1 MSENNL
7 INSNSKKIMYFIL
20 VFVLMIISSIP
31 ANIYVLLFDTE
42 YDAKRL
48 IYNMIFNSFYFQL
61 FCFFCYSFLF
71 SINSNFENVNKR
83 TILITF
89 LSFLLL
95 FLLGIFTSAPL
106 KDAIPDTLEFFKSNI
121 MINKSILS
129 SIMFFIIILLADNNF
144 NIKNNIYNSFT
155 KLGDI
160 IFFSIIAAI
169 IAFVF
174 WVFFIFLYNKFIFRI
189 MNIAGNLVPLIEK
202 FIFMSIIFVLSII
215 PFIFFFVQKRFKT
228 VLSIYISRG
237 LLFLYSFL
245 IFVSFFALLYEP
257 IRPFDNTKSFI
268 IYNALLILSIF
279 TLYFIRA
286 DYKAGIITKAMY
298 IIFPVLAL
306 LFNILV
312 LGASI
317 YRVIILENK
326 INEISIAVLNAVI
339 AINLIYVIVQNIKS
353 IFKILKNNINI
364 NEAVIGNNKIYS
376 FIYIYGIYSFIF
388 SFIAPIIM
396 VFLKDK

>member
-1 MSENNL
+1 MSENKL
-7 INSNSKKIMYFIL
+7 INSNSKKIIYFIL
-20 VFVLMIISSIP
+20 VFVLMLISSIP
-31 ANIYVLLFDTE
+31 ANVYILLFDTT
-42 YDAKRL
+42 YDLEKL
-48 IYNMIFNSFYFQL
+48 IYNIIFNSFYFQV
-61 FCFFCYSFLF
+61 FYFFCYSFLF
-71 SINSNFENVNKR
+71 SVNSNFENVNKR
-83 TILITF
+83 KILIIF

-95 FLLGIFTSAPL
+95 FLLGIFTSVPL
-106 KDAIPDTLEFFKSNI
+106 KDEIPDMLEFFKSNI

-129 SIMFFIIILLADNNF
+129 SIIFFIIILLADNNF
-144 NIKNNIYNSFT
+144 NIKNNTYNSFT

-160 IFFSIIAAI
+160 IVFSTIAGI

-174 WVFFIFLYNKFIFRI
+174 WVFIAFLYNKFIFRTD
-189 MNIAGNLVPLIEK
+189 IAPDFESLIEK
-202 FIFMSIIFVLSII
+202 LLFMSIVFIFSII

-228 VLSIYISRG
+228 VLSIYISRA
-237 LLFLYSFL
+237 LLFIYSFL
-245 IFVSFFALLYEP
+245 IFALFFALLYEP

-268 IYNALLILSIF
+268 IYNVLLILSIF

-286 DYKAGIITKAMY
+286 DYKAGVITKAMY
-298 IIFPVLAL
+298 IIFPIIAL

-317 YRVIILENK
+317 YRVIISENK

-376 FIYIYGIYSFIF
+376 FIYVYGIYSFIF
-388 SFIAPIIM
+388 SFIAPIVM
-396 VFLKDK
+396 VF

>member
-1 MSENNL
+1 MSENKL
-7 INSNSKKIMYFIL
+7 INSNSKKIIYFIL
-20 VFVLMIISSIP
+20 VFVLIIISSIP
-31 ANIYVLLFDTE
+31 ANVYILLFDTT
-42 YDAKRL
+42 YDLEKL
-48 IYNMIFNSFYFQL
+48 IYNMIFNSFYFQI
-61 FCFFCYSFLF
+61 FYFFCYSFLF

-95 FLLGIFTSAPL
+95 FLLSIFTSAPL
-106 KDAIPDTLEFFKSNI
+106 KDEIPDMLNFFMSNI

-144 NIKNNIYNSFT
+144 NMKNNTYNSFT

-160 IFFSIIAAI
+160 IVFSTIAEI

-174 WVFFIFLYNKFIFRI
+174 WVFIAFLYDKFIFRTD
-189 MNIAGNLVPLIEK
+189 IAADFESLIEK
-202 FIFMSIIFVLSII
+202 LLFMSIIFVISII
-215 PFIFFFVQKRFKT
+215 PFIIFFVQKRFKT

-245 IFVSFFALLYEP
+245 IFALFFALLYQP

-268 IYNALLILSIF
+268 IYNALLILSVL
-279 TLYFIRA
+279 TLYFIRT
-286 DYKAGIITKAMY
+286 DYKAGVITKAMY
-298 IIFPVLAL
+298 IIFPILAF

-312 LGASI
+312 LGTSI
-317 YRVIILENK
+317 YRVIISENK
-326 INEISIAVLNAVI
+326 INEISIAVLNAIIVV
-339 AINLIYVIVQNIKS
+339 NLIYIIIQNIKS
-353 IFKILKNNINI
+353 IIKIFKNNINI

-376 FIYIYGIYSFIF
+376 FIYVYGIYSFIF